1 MVVKDK
7 VGRHRYILFFSPD
20 KNFKAIKKIKFVKLA
35 FSKDNYGI
43 VKCRHTDKEKVID
56 YLNKA
61 GYKTIK
67 TSGTIKKL
75 KKFLINLSQS

>member
-43 VKCRHTDKEKVID
+43 VKCRHIDKEKVIG
-56 YLNKA
+56 YLNRA

-75 KKFLINLSQS
+75 KKYLINFSQS